1 MKRKLV
7 TLGVLL
13 AVLAGGSLLVALVG
27 AGGESGDAQAIVV
40 EQFTTP
46 DGVVEVLVTVSQELN
61 VPATA
66 GGAKNVVSGAW
77 TARTRWFCALSSRG
91 LV

>member
-13 AVLAGGSLLVALVG
+13 AVLAGGSLLVG

-66 GGAKNVVSGAW
+66 EGAENVSFECVEGRMGL
-77 TARTRWFCALSSRG
+77 AR
-91 LV
+91 

>member
-1 MKRKLV
+1 MKRKQV

-27 AGGESGDAQAIVV
+27 AGGESGSAQAIVV

-46 DGVVEVLVTVSQELN
+46 DGVVEVLVTVSPELN
-61 VPATA
+61 VPETA
-66 GGAKNVVSGAW
+66 GVRRTCLSSVW
-77 TARTRWFCALSSRG
+77 TARARWSCAPSSRG
-91 LV
+91 RF